1 MENFERF
8 FPRYG
13 KFFGE
18 FSTVWK
24 TLSAWAKTGWK
35 SPFSRGIRLF
45 SGGCGAEHAAP
56 LVSRRA
62 RPAEGP
68 GKRCPPQAGSAL
80 SRSRLGCGVVARPFS
95 GREVGGSTRS
105 QAKRGRCG
113 RSEDPLRGLLKNVR
127 GLRDHTAECRQA
139 RPQFRRAPRGRNGA
153 GRGPESAPG
162 RLGRRKASGPE
173 FSA

>member
-45 SGGCGAEHAAP
+45 SGGCGAERAAP

-105 QAKRGRCG
+105 HAKRGAAG
-113 RSEDPLRGLLKNVR
+113 GARSTSGLLNVR
-127 GLRDHTAECRQA
+127 GLRDHTAECRHPSPDALARSGRCQA
-139 RPQFRRAPRGRNGA
+139 RSESATGGSRRAW
-153 GRGPESAPG
+153 S
-162 RLGRRKASGPE
+162 